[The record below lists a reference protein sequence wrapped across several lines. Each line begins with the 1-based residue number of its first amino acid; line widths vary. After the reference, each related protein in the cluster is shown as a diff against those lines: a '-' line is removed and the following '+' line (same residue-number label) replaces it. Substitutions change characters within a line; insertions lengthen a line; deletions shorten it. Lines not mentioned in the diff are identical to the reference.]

1 MVSGRRIDRGAESS
15 QQTAWHDAVHDVAG
29 ELGRIAG
36 AVEWAAGGCNWNA
49 GSESW
54 TPGDRKA
61 DWILRQYIGVASRCF
76 GIAKSKRVAR
86 AGEDPDDCS
95 ARASGHSI

>member
-15 QQTAWHDAVHDVAG
+15 QQTAWHDAVHDIAG

-54 TPGDRKA
+54 APGDRKA
-61 DWILRQYIGVASRCF
+61 DWILRQYSGITSRCL
-76 GIAKSKRVAR
+76 GIAESRRVAR
-86 AGEDPDDCS
+86 PDEGSSDCG
-95 ARASGHSI
+95 AAASGHSV